1 MTDVV
6 ILLEG
11 DCFKK
16 EKTVNDLNLTTIAA
30 SHLLTSLKD
39 GVLIIT
45 MNRPNK
51 LNGWTVEMMDA
62 LGEVFSKVN
71 TTDSVK
77 AVILTGSGKYYSAG
91 VNLGGS
97 LKVMHPK
104 KLRGLIV
111 ENNLTLFDLFLD
123 CNKPLLIAVNGPA
136 IGASVTSATLANSII
151 ASENATF
158 STPFAALNIT
168 PEGCSSLHF
177 PRLMGEK
184 NAQRML
190 GNEGWKPTAREALD
204 AGLVQKVVPH
214 DQLMVEAERIAQ
226 DWVAN
231 EEQRKFL
238 AGSQLEELKA
248 VNVRESE
255 QLADSFLGA
264 GFIKEQSRF
273 LWSKKK
279 YTPSAVFFSL
289 WVLRPLW
296 SRLI

>member
-1 MTDVV
+1 
-6 ILLEG
+6 LS
-11 DCFKK
+11 
-16 EKTVNDLNLTTIAA
+16 NLNLTSIAA

-45 MNRPNK
+45 MNRPDK
-51 LNGWTVEMMDA
+51 LNGWTVEMMEA
-62 LGEVFSKVN
+62 LSEVFSEAN
-71 TTDSVK
+71 TNDAVR
-77 AVILTGSGKYYSAG
+77 AVILSGTGKYYSAG

-97 LKVMHPK
+97 LKIMPPK
-104 KLRGLIV
+104 KLRELIV
-111 ENNLTLFDLFLD
+111 ESNITLFDMFLN

-136 IGASVTSATLANSII
+136 LGASVTSATLANSII

-158 STPFAALNIT
+158 STPFSALSIT
-168 PEGCSSLHF
+168 PEGCSSYHF

-190 GNEGWKPTAREALD
+190 GSEGWKPNAKEALD
-204 AGLVQKVVPH
+204 VGLVQRVVPH
-214 DQLMVEAERIAQ
+214 DQLMAEAERIAQ

-231 EEQRKFL
+231 EEPRKFL

-248 VNVRESE
+248 TNARESE

-264 GFIKEQSRF
+264 DFIKEQSRF
-273 LWSKKK
+273 LWGKKK
-279 YTPSAVFFSL
+279 YAPSAVFFSL
-289 WVLRPLW
+289 WALRPLW

>member
-1 MTDVV
+1 MS
-6 ILLEG
+6 
-11 DCFKK
+11 
-16 EKTVNDLNLTTIAA
+16 NLNLSSNAA

-45 MNRPNK
+45 MNRPDK

-71 TTDSVK
+71 TNDAVR
-77 AVILTGSGKYYSAG
+77 AVILTGTGKYYSAG

-111 ENNLTLFDLFLD
+111 ENNLTLFDLFLN
-123 CNKPLLIAVNGPA
+123 CTKPLLIAVNGPA

-158 STPFAALNIT
+158 STPFSALNIT

-190 GNEGWKPTAREALD
+190 GSEGWKPTAQEALD
-204 AGLVQKVVPH
+204 AGLIQKVAPQ
-214 DQLMVEAERIAQ
+214 DQLMAEAERIAQ

-231 EEQRKFL
+231 DEQRKFL

-273 LWSKKK
+273 FWSKKK
-279 YTPSAVFFSL
+279 YTPAAVFFSL

>member
-1 MTDVV
+1 M
-6 ILLEG
+6 
-11 DCFKK
+11 
-16 EKTVNDLNLTTIAA
+16 NDLNLTSIA
-30 SHLLTSLKD
+30 SRHLLTSLKD

-45 MNRPNK
+45 MNRPEK
-51 LNGWTVEMMDA
+51 LNGWTMEMMEA
-62 LGEVFSKVN
+62 LSEVFSKANSDDAVR
-71 TTDSVK
+71 
-77 AVILTGSGKYYSAG
+77 AVIFTGSGKYYSAG

-97 LKVMHPK
+97 LKLMPPK
-104 KLRGLIV
+104 KLRKLII
-111 ENNLTLFDLFLD
+111 ENNQALFDTFLN

-136 IGASVTSATLANSII
+136 LGASVTSATLANSII

-158 STPFAALNIT
+158 STPFAALAIT

-190 GNEGWKPTAREALD
+190 GSEGWKPNAKEALD
-204 AGLVQKVVPH
+204 AGLIQRVVPQ
-214 DQLMVEAERIAQ
+214 DQLIAEAERIAQ

-238 AGSQLEELKA
+238 AGSQLAELKA
-248 VNVRESE
+248 ANARESE

-264 GFIKEQSRF
+264 GFLKEQSRF

-279 YTPSAVFFSL
+279 YTPSVMFFSL
-289 WVLRPLW
+289 WMLRPLW